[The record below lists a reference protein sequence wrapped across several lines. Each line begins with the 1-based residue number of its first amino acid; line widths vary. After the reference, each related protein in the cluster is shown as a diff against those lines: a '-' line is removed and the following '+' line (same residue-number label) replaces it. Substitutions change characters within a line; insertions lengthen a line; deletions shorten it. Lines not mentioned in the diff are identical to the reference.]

1 MEEHAKKVAELL
13 RMLANEHR
21 LLILCALMHGQ
32 KNVSEIHTYT
42 PNITASGLS
51 QHRNQLKIAGIL
63 DSKKQGMNV
72 VYWIADERVLSLI
85 DAIKEQYCGEEAE

>member
-1 MEEHAKKVAELL
+1 MVCVL
-13 RMLANEHR
+13 
-21 LLILCALMHGQ
+21 
-32 KNVSEIHTYT
+32 
-42 PNITASGLS
+42 PNG
-51 QHRNQLKIAGIL
+51 NNDPGIL